1 MTIRGPFAVTL
12 LVVLFV
18 SLAANLIIAGFV
30 VARVAGPR
38 PGGIGEIDRIVAL
51 GIRAFPP
58 EIQGD
63 IRDQVRAHRN
73 EFRAGLDAVQVA
85 RQQMFAAMRAD
96 PFDRAALDQAFA
108 TVRSTTNTV
117 QAVGQS
123 IVADAIAHAPAD
135 VRARIR
141 PQRGPFP

>member
-12 LVVLFV
+12 IVLLFV
-18 SLAANLIIAGFV
+18 SLAANLVVAGFT
-30 VARVAGPR
+30 VARFRGP
-38 PGGIGEIDRIVAL
+38 PTGAGEIDRIVAL

-63 IRDQVRAHRN
+63 IRDQVRAHRG
-73 EFRAGLDAVQVA
+73 EFRAGLVAVQA
-85 RQQMFAAMRAD
+85 SRQRMFEAMRAD

-108 TVRSTTNTV
+108 DVRTTTNDV
-117 QAVGQS
+117 QTIGQT
-123 IVADAIAHAPAD
+123 IVADAIAQAPPD

-141 PQRGPFP
+141 PRGPFP